1 VNRAE
6 VDAFLRELAQLTAPD
21 LRALLNEVF
30 PLAGYEGDRTIMYSN
45 QGGHALSL
53 VYLASGRGRPGDGV
67 VRELRREAALTE
79 EDVTKLRQLLAV
91 VQGPQTDYLAS
102 FFHFSY
108 RPVTKWW
115 RYRDHF
121 QILPPPPGAPLPDQ
135 VIADWPF
142 LVEARYNAPDQFG
155 FKVRKQMQTM
165 NHLRLLLP
173 VLLIGPKYQPNTE
186 RGTKHWVV
194 PSHMYRPELPHQNAV
209 QRLLT
214 ALRLRPQ
221 PQPAPFRVPAPLYT
235 QEYYEVEGRNIGGP
249 DLSPVNPGDAA
260 PLVADHAA
268 YYRTRGIRAD
278 DVLEF
283 PAVLGQLFD
292 NYYALDEAAA
302 RQYRRACY
310 WFNLGG
316 FFYSYSGSTSFFAHV
331 VAIESLLPKG
341 ERPHPCATCG
351 APHHPSI
358 TKTFREFLEVYVP
371 DRPDRETFYDLR
383 SKIAHGSTLLQ
394 FDIREEFNDFHPGR
408 LDEGDQMDVL
418 HRVCRAALVNWL
430 LARERS

>member
-1 VNRAE
+1 MNRAE

-235 QEYYEVEGRNIGGP
+235 QEYYEARPVVRQLLRAGRGSGP
-249 DLSPVNPGDAA
+249 PIPPRLL
-260 PLVADHAA
+260 LVQS
-268 YYRTRGIRAD
+268 RR
-278 DVLEF
+278 L
-283 PAVLGQLFD
+283 LLQLFR
-292 NYYALDEAAA
+292 LDQLLRACGRHRVAIAE
-302 RQYRRACY
+302 RRAPAPMR
-310 WFNLGG
+310 NLWRPA
-316 FFYSYSGSTSFFAHV
+316 S
-331 VAIESLLPKG
+331 SLDNQNLPG
-341 ERPHPCATCG
+341 
-351 APHHPSI
+351 
-358 TKTFREFLEVYVP
+358 VP
-371 DRPDRETFYDLR
+371 
-383 SKIAHGSTLLQ
+383 
-394 FDIREEFNDFHPGR
+394 
-408 LDEGDQMDVL
+408 
-418 HRVCRAALVNWL
+418 
-430 LARERS
+430 